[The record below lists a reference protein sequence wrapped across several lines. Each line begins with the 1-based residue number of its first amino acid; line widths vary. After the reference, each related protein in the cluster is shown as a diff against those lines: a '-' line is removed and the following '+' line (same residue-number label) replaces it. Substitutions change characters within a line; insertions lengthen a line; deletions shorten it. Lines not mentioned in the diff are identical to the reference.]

1 MFAHPRGDIKGHRLR
16 VPSIASSLVLL
27 ALLSGCG
34 GGDTSGSGETDPIAD
49 ADAADVE
56 VIEEWSSTLSEGDVE
71 GAAEYFAVPSTA
83 QNGVLIK
90 IESRADAVA
99 FNESLPCGAEVIS
112 ARTQGEFT
120 TATFR
125 LSDRPGGGC
134 GAGVGGTASTSFV
147 IEDGRI
153 VEWRRVDGATPEPDP
168 GGGDAPV

>member
-1 MFAHPRGDIKGHRLR
+1 MFAHPRRDIKGHPLR
-16 VPSIASSLVLL
+16 VPAIASSLVAL
-27 ALLSGCG
+27 ALLAGCG
-34 GGDTSGSGETDPIAD
+34 GGESSGSGDAGPTAD
-49 ADAADVE
+49 ADPADVE
-56 VIEEWSSTLSEGDVE
+56 VIENWSSTLKEGDVE
-71 GAAEYFAVPSTA
+71 GAAEYFAIPSTA
-83 QNGVLIK
+83 QNGLLIK

-125 LSDRPGGGC
+125 LSDRPGGNC

-153 VEWRRVDGATPEPDP
+153 VEWRRVGGATPQADP